1 MLIEVAG
8 DELSFRAISRTG
20 QVIDSGVVRRQPGT

>member
-1 MLIEVAG
+1 MLVQVAG

-20 QVIDSGVVRRQPGT
+20 TVIDSGVIVRQPAT